1 MGFIHL
7 VISHPV
13 VAGFIAF
20 FLFSNLVDA
29 LKPLA
34 PKPTDGRLYV
44 FLYTMTYG
52 LAGNVVSAIRF
63 LLKALSPKNEEIL
76 EGLGPVPAPVAPV
89 APSTDAHSSDAGQR

>member
-7 VISHPV
+7 VLSHPI

-20 FLFSNLVDA
+20 CLFSNFVDA

-44 FLYTMTYG
+44 FMWTKTYG

-76 EGLGPVPAPVAPV
+76 EGLGSVPAPVADSV
-89 APSTDAHSSDAGQR
+89 RSVAHSSDAGSK

>member
-7 VISHPV
+7 VLSHPV

-20 FLFSNLVDA
+20 LLFSNFVDA

-44 FLYTMTYG
+44 FLWTMTYG

-63 LLKALSPKNEEIL
+63 LLKALSPKNEQIL
-76 EGLGPVPAPVAPV
+76 EELGSVPAPVSGADGAVPHN
-89 APSTDAHSSDAGQR
+89 PDAGQK

>member
-7 VISHPV
+7 VLSHPV

-20 FLFSNLVDA
+20 LLFSNFVDA

-44 FLYTMTYG
+44 FLWTMTYG

-63 LLKALSPKNEEIL
+63 LLKALSPKNEQIL
-76 EGLGPVPAPVAPV
+76 EELGSVPAPVSGADGAV
-89 APSTDAHSSDAGQR
+89 AHDPHAGQK